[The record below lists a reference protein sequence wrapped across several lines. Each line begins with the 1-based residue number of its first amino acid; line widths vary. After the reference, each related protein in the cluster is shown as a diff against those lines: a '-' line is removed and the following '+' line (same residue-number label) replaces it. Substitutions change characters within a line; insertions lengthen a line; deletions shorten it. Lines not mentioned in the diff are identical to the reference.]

1 MFYSE
6 DIMISDGELFKL
18 LINILKNLYLLS
30 LNNL

>member
-6 DIMISDGELFKL
+6 DIMISDSELFKL